1 MIDHLDDPP
10 SPDLVGRAVS
20 ILARGGLVA
29 IPTETVY
36 GLAADA
42 TDGRALARIFQV
54 KGRPR
59 FNPLIC
65 HVDGMAMAL
74 QLGVFDD
81 RAQLLASLY
90 WPGPL
95 TLIVQRTADCPV
107 HALATA
113 GLPTI
118 GIRMPNGPVR
128 EIIRAFGRPLAAPSA
143 NRSGRLSPTRAD
155 HVVDQLGAEID
166 LILDAGPC
174 PVGIESTI
182 AALLPGKPARLLRPG
197 GLPANEIENALGE
210 PLARTGPDSE
220 IEAPGM
226 LASHYA
232 PRAGLRIDAKNVEA
246 DEALLAFGPEQIP
259 GIPLIVRNLS
269 PTGDLGEAAANLF
282 TCLAELDAQG
292 VDKIAVMPIPDNA
305 GTLAEAINDRLRRA
319 ALDPG
324 GAATS
329 DAGRTDQK

>member
-1 MIDHLDDPP
+1 M
-10 SPDLVGRAVS
+10 
-20 ILARGGLVA
+20 LAGGGLVA

-36 GLAADA
+36 GLAADS
-42 TDGRALARIFQV
+42 TNGRAIARLFEV

-65 HVDGMAMAL
+65 HVDRMEMA
-74 QLGVFDD
+74 QKLGCIDS
-81 RAQLLASLY
+81 RAETLAGRF

-95 TLIVQRTADCPV
+95 TLIVKRAPNCPV

-118 GIRMPNGPVR
+118 GIRMPKGPVR
-128 EIIRAFGRPLAAPSA
+128 EIIRAFGNPLAAPSA
-143 NRSGRLSPTRAD
+143 NRSGRLSPTRAE
-155 HVVDQLGAEID
+155 HVVDQLGTDVD
-166 LILDAGPC
+166 LVLDAGRC

-182 AALLPGKPARLLRPG
+182 VALLPGEKPRLLRPG
-197 GLPANEIENALGE
+197 GLSADEIESTLGE
-210 PLARTGPDSE
+210 ALSRASAGSD

-232 PRAGLRIDAKNVEA
+232 PEARLRMGATSVAA
-246 DEALLAFGPEQIP
+246 DEALLAFGPDVLP
-259 GIPLIVRNLS
+259 GNPLVTMNLS

-282 TCLAELDAQG
+282 TYLAELDAKG
-292 VDKIAVMPIPDNA
+292 VDKIAVMPVPGET

-319 ALDPG
+319 ALDPDP
-324 GAATS
+324 AATS
-329 DAGRTDQK
+329 DAGGTDQD